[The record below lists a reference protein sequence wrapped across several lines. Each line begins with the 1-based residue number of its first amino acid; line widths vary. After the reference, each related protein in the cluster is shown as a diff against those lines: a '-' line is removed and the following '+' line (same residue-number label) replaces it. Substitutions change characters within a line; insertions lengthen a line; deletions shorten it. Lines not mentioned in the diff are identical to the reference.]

1 MPIITRN
8 SSNQRSSLQP
18 TNETDSNRSN
28 LNQVKNKRNSSYEVR
43 PDNLT
48 YEEILSVEP
57 EIGRIVYDKTNETER
72 YWDGSSWQSMSGTSS
87 SVGQRAANY
96 SSLTEGSVVGELA
109 YCNQSQGT
117 QWLPYTLGGTYYPS
131 GWYLWDGSVWI
142 SDRNNI
148 VNQLQ
153 LNVDGLGGKA
163 NVVHTHIK
171 ADITD
176 FDDDDYADYMQ
187 GLLANTAI
195 QPNDNISVL
204 NNDSSFLIESQV
216 EILIEEAITE
226 SDYYKEFTYL
236 NGSLSKIE
244 TYSDNTK
251 ATKLFTK
258 DLTFS
263 SGVLIQISETN
274 ETASTTDTK
283 NFVYDGSGNLIN
295 ITKT

>member
-1 MPIITRN
+1 MPIITRTT
-8 SSNQRSSLQP
+8 SSQRSSLQP
-18 TNETDSNRSN
+18 TQETNINYTNSNESKDKKST
-28 LNQVKNKRNSSYEVR
+28 SYEVR

-48 YEEILSVEP
+48 YEEILSIEP

-96 SSLTEGSVVGELA
+96 NSLTPGNTIGELA

-117 QWLPYTLGGTYYPS
+117 QWLPSTLGGTFYPS
-131 GWYLWDGSVWI
+131 GWYLWNGSAWV
-142 SDRNNI
+142 SDRNNL

-171 ADITD
+171 SDITD

-274 ETASTTDTK
+274 ETTSTTDTK

-295 ITKT
+295 ITKS